1 MFFVVSVGATIAAVQ
16 NMDVIKE
23 PLEKSMTKYDPDS
36 SKEEDLEITRAWD
49 DVQREVTKCVQALNA
64 CV

>member
-16 NMDVIKE
+16 NIDVIKE

-49 DVQREVTKCVQALNA
+49 DVQREVTKCVEALNA